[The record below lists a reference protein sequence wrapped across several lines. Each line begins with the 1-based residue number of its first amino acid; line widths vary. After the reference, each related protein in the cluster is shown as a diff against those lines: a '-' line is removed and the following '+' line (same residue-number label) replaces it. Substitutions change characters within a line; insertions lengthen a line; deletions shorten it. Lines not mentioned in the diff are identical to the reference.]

1 MANRQIYLCRQEPK
15 QELPNQQQ
23 PKATKDKS
31 IFSFVGKLRGLL
43 YVVNAVYCNGA
54 TTQVPVIIH
63 KN

>member
-43 YVVNAVYCNGA
+43 YGS
-54 TTQVPVIIH
+54 TH
-63 KN
+63 